1 MARPE
6 FTGKKTP
13 MRLLSREEVSDLL
26 GVTYVTIWMWMRDGK
41 FPLGR
46 SIGAGGKNCHVA
58 WLADEVEDW
67 IRSRPKRF
75 PKGFKKTEAA

>member
-26 GVTYVTIWMWMRDGK
+26 GVTYVTIWMWTRDGK

-46 SIGAGGKNCHVA
+46 SIGAGERIVTWPGSRMRWRTV
-58 WLADEVEDW
+58 
-67 IRSRPKRF
+67 RSAPSASRRA
-75 PKGFKKTEAA
+75 KKTEAA